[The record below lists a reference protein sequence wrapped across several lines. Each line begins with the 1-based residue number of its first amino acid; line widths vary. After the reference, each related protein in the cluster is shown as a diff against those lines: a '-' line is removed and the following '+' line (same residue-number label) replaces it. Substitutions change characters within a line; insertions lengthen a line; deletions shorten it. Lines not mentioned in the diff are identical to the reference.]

1 MKIYL
6 IRHADAVDAGEGG
19 VKEAERY
26 LTVKGRADM
35 RRVAEKLAALG
46 VNFDGVLTSPLVR
59 AVQTAEIVAVALGF
73 SGLVEVCRAL
83 EAGRW
88 KPRSIAKVLTNRS
101 LSGSYALVG
110 HNPDMEEIASALLN
124 VPEGAVPFQKGAV
137 CLIEVDGAPFSGEA
151 RFRWMLQPKGLRLVR
166 DLGKLKE

>member
-35 RRVAEKLAALG
+35 RRVAEKLAAMG
-46 VNFDGVLTSPLVR
+46 VAFDSVLTSPFVR
-59 AVQTAEIVAVALGF
+59 AVQTAEIIATAFGF

-88 KPRSIAKVLTNRS
+88 KPKSISGALADRSS
-101 LSGSYALVG
+101 SGSYALVG
-110 HNPDMEEIASALLN
+110 HNPDMEEVASALLS
-124 VPEGAVPFQKGAV
+124 VPDGAVPFQKGAA
-137 CLIEVDGAPFSGEA
+137 CLIEVDGIPFSGEA
-151 RFRWMLQPKGLRLVR
+151 RFVWMLRPKDLRVVR
-166 DLGKLKE
+166 EMEKL

>member
-26 LTVKGRADM
+26 LTVRGRADM
-35 RRVAEKLAALG
+35 RRVAEKLAAMS
-46 VNFDGVLTSPLVR
+46 VAFDGVLTSPFVR
-59 AVQTAEIVAVALGF
+59 AVQTAEIAATALGF

-88 KPRSIAKVLTNRS
+88 KPKSISGALADRSP
-101 LSGSYALVG
+101 SGSYALVG
-110 HNPDMEEIASALLN
+110 HNPDMEEIASALLS
-124 VPEGAVPFQKGAV
+124 VPDGAVPFQKGAV
-137 CLIEVDGAPFSGEA
+137 CLIEVDGIPFSGEA
-151 RFRWMLQPKGLRLVR
+151 RFVWMLRPKDLRVVR
-166 DLGKLKE
+166 EMEKL